1 MTTHEPLPAPT
12 EDPPR
17 VTVLT
22 DQECWELLAERPYG
36 RLAYALPGEVHIV
49 PVNHVVRD
57 GRLLFRTAEGSKLL
71 GVTMLKV
78 VAFEVDEVVDD
89 VATSVVAHGA
99 AVHLHGAEADRVM
112 DLPHPVVPTDT
123 YEVVAI
129 DVTAISGRRFHLVR
143 D

>member
-1 MTTHEPLPAPT
+1 MTTHEPLSAPT
-12 EDPPR
+12 EDQPR

-22 DQECWELLAERPYG
+22 EQECWDFLAERPYG
-36 RLAYALPGEVHIV
+36 RLAYALPGEIHIV
-49 PVNHVVRD
+49 PVNHVVQD

-71 GVTMLKV
+71 GVTMLKL

-89 VATSVVAHGA
+89 VATSVIVHGA
-99 AVHLHGAEADRVM
+99 AVHLRGAEADRVV

-123 YEVVAI
+123 YEIMTV
-129 DVTAISGRRFHLVR
+129 DVTSISGRRFHLVR